1 MHGYEVMKMKV
12 DFNQDEFGEIWLMNV
27 QDLCVRKS
35 RYVPSDNGTQLAD
48 YVLRRM
54 EEIKNKEDQ
63 EKMDIEKNEI
73 ELMAETSLNE
83 TPAIKRAKSI
93 ATGETARMIGSRESA
108 FNRMHTAGS
117 QISSPQRKRYGP
129 TAGTS
134 QEKFRRMH
142 P

>member
-27 QDLCVRKS
+27 KDLCVRKS

-54 EEIKNKEDQ
+54 EEIKNQEDQ

-93 ATGETARMIGSRESA
+93 ASGETARMIGSREAA

-117 QISSPQRKRYGP
+117 QISSP
-129 TAGTS
+129 
-134 QEKFRRMH
+134 
-142 P
+142 